1 MLERIYSIDRNRLA
15 EIFLRAS
22 VAVAF
27 MYPAV
32 DALFNPASWIG
43 FFPAWMLG
51 AFPFSDEILLHLF
64 GASEIVIAL
73 WLLFARHIFIPSVLA
88 SIYLVG
94 IVAFNWRFIDL
105 LFRDI
110 SILGMSLA
118 LALTHYK
125 K

>member
-1 MLERIYSIDRNRLA
+1 MIEQIYSIDKNRLS
-15 EIFLRAS
+15 EILLRAS

-32 DALFNPASWIG
+32 DAFFNPASWIG

-51 AFPFSDEILLHLF
+51 VLPFSDEILLHLF
-64 GASEIVIAL
+64 GASEIIIAL
-73 WLLFARHIFIPSVLA
+73 WLLFARHIFIPSMLA

-94 IVAFNWRFIDL
+94 IIAFNWRFIDL
-105 LFRDI
+105 LFRDV
-110 SILGMSLA
+110 SILGMTIA